1 MNLDHVRGRSIR
13 NRIAVMVFIYI
24 VVITCS
30 SFILAPKPVG
40 IPRLFE
46 DGSNSEKTWRF
57 RYEVSN
63 MPVDSKLIISHLVGK
78 KSANSSEENLNQID
92 FKMRLFATDKVE
104 AKDVYMQYSNDF
116 DLIPYELDIH
126 YPSDISRSILGKCH
140 EEEDDNLACSGIE
153 LYQEAGNA
161 FKKYTV
167 I

>member
-13 NRIAVMVFIYI
+13 NRISVMVFIYI
-24 VVITCS
+24 VILTCS

-46 DGSNSEKTWRF
+46 DGSNSQKTWRF
-57 RYEVSN
+57 RYEVTN
-63 MPVDSKLIISHLVGK
+63 MPVDSKLIISRLVGK
-78 KSANSSEENLNQID
+78 KSADSSLENPNQID
-92 FKMRLFATDKVE
+92 LKMRLFATDRVE

-116 DLIPYELDIH
+116 SLIPYELDIH
-126 YPSDISRSILGKCH
+126 YPTDILRSVLGNCH
-140 EEEDDNLACSGIE
+140 DEGEENLACSGIE